1 MKSIITG
8 AMLALMVTTAEAQ
21 TGNEMYQGCR
31 LLSQH
36 ELPKTITDA
45 LNTGFCAGLITAI
58 NDSHSLVC
66 PPEGTNATQSA
77 AVLMRF
83 MDEHPEIRH
92 EDVYVITVMALR
104 NAWPCKP
111 Q

>member
-1 MKSIITG
+1 MRALICA
-8 AMLALMVTTAEAQ
+8 AMLALAVRTAEAQ

-31 LLSQH
+31 LLSRH

-45 LNTGFCAGLITAI
+45 LNAGFCAGLITAI

-92 EDVYVITVMALR
+92 EDLYVIVALALQD
-104 NAWPCKP
+104 AWPCKP
-111 Q
+111 

>member
-1 MKSIITG
+1 MRALICA
-8 AMLALMVTTAEAQ
+8 AMLALTATTAEAQ

-31 LLSQH
+31 LLSRH

-45 LNTGFCAGLITAI
+45 LNAGFCAGLITAI
-58 NDSHSLVC
+58 KDSHSVC

-77 AVLMRF
+77 GVLMRF

-92 EDVYVITVMALR
+92 EDLYVITVMALR
-104 NAWPCKP
+104 DAWPCKP
-111 Q
+111 